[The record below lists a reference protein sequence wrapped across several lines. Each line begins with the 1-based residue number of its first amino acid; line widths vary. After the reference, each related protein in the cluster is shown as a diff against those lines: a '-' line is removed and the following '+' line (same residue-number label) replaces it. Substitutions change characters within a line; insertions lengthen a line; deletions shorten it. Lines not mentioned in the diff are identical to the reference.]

1 MLFFSAAVTFYIEKF
16 AILTNV
22 RASAFITGECAF
34 RLDFMSFRV
43 ALCVRCRDLFLDEDL
58 QRKKSLIFFIHGCDA
73 CLSKLVGSALDDAI
87 FLTSS
92 AVLRMNSNVCA
103 ISYASVNVTG
113 FFAIISSH
121 ISRDWRPCSIC
132 SMQHSIQE
140 DSIMAVNRTLT
151 EMQSKIRNRFAL
163 VLSNMAEF
171 DVFHIF
177 ILYAIKIVNE
187 CLFNVIF

>member
-1 MLFFSAAVTFYIEKF
+1 MFFFSAAVTFCIEKF

-22 RASAFITGECAF
+22 RASAFIIGECAF
-34 RLDFMSFRV
+34 LRLDFMSFRV

-58 QRKKSLIFFIHGCDA
+58 QQKKSLIFFIHGYDA

-103 ISYASVNVTG
+103 ISYASVNVTV
-113 FFAIISSH
+113 SLRL
-121 ISRDWRPCSIC
+121 SRHTYRTET
-132 SMQHSIQE
+132 MQHLFDHSIQE
-140 DSIMAVNRTLT
+140 DAIIAVNRTLT
-151 EMQSKIRNRFAL
+151 ETQSKIRNRFTL